1 MAAWACS
8 ACTYINEA
16 EPNREICE
24 ICGTAKAAPVSEG
37 SSVTSAAGTSSSG
50 GGARVGAGEIDLS
63 SVSEGALRAGASA
76 ADDQTLAQAL
86 QSSFD
91 AEEASA
97 RNAAAAAEEAEGL
110 ARDVCWKLRRDVGT
124 FVARAAK
131 QLEVDKVEHNPASQ
145 PGQPLYERFKQAVD
159 RASDKTIRLVFHGSP
174 EQNMDAIA
182 REGLDPKRRGSAV
195 GQAYGA
201 GEYFGTDVGT
211 SLGYCQGGKKM
222 LVFAVLCDPA
232 GVTNEVDLGG
242 GGIRHAAA
250 RKPAATQSASGRVL
264 PAVASQFFSPKH
276 QKRLAQP
283 GIYTAGAPLEPAL
296 SSGEEKDAP
305 PGPGILVINKSDYQL
320 PLCVIH
326 LQLGAWSNREME
338 RRKAVVRER
347 ILRKRQLQKQ
357 RLQTTEQKQKRARV
371 TENNEVVLLSSDDE

>member
-1 MAAWACS
+1 M
-8 ACTYINEA
+8 E
-16 EPNREICE
+16 
-24 ICGTAKAAPVSEG
+24 
-37 SSVTSAAGTSSSG
+37 
-50 GGARVGAGEIDLS
+50 AGEIDLS
-63 SVSEGALRAGASA
+63 KVSDGALRAGASA

-91 AEEASA
+91 AEEASI

-131 QLEVDKVEHNPASQ
+131 QLEVENVEHNPASE
-145 PGQPLYERFKQAVD
+145 PGQPLYERFKRAVD
-159 RASDKTIRLVFHGSP
+159 HASDKTIRLVFHGSP
-174 EQNMDAIA
+174 EQNMEAIS

-211 SLGYCQGGKKM
+211 SLNYCQGGKQM

-242 GGIRHAAA
+242 GTAA
-250 RKPAATQSASGRVL
+250 RQRTGRQPGRAPSLPA
-264 PAVASQFFSPKH
+264 AVASQFFGPSH
-276 QKRLAQP
+276 QQRLAAA
-283 GIYTAGAPLEPAL
+283 GTADCSLDAAVG
-296 SSGEEKDAP
+296 SREEKDPA
-305 PGPGILVINKSDYQL
+305 PGPGILVINKTDYQL

-326 LQLGAWSNREME
+326 LQLGAWSDREME

-357 RLQTTEQKQKRARV
+357 QLQQQKRARV
-371 TENNEVVLLSSDDE
+371 TSDNEVVLLSSDDE